1 MTAEGTLYIDEE
13 CRDVFE
19 DKLNKW
25 YGEDKWVL
33 DGDDFGDYNLSN
45 FPRIVEVDVKD
56 KDDNIIGKVE
66 IISEFYIEGDEER
79 YIDISPK
86 SIKRIK

>member
-33 DGDDFGDYNLSN
+33 DGDDFGDYNFTITRN
-45 FPRIVEVDVKD
+45 
-56 KDDNIIGKVE
+56 
-66 IISEFYIEGDEER
+66 
-79 YIDISPK
+79 
-86 SIKRIK
+86 